1 MSYQPPYTI
10 TSAILAGVEQIGE
23 ALGRLDTARRGQ
35 VIPRLRRQNR
45 IKTIQASLQIEGNTL
60 SLDQVTAVLDGKRVL
75 GQPREIQEVRNAFK
89 AYETMATLQPESRED
104 LLAAHRLLMEGL
116 VDRAGRFRT
125 SAVGI
130 FQGGEVAHVAPPAK
144 RVGGLMDDLLGWLK
158 ATDEHPLIA
167 SCVFHYE
174 LEFIHPFEDGNGR
187 MGRFWQTLI
196 LSHWREFFS
205 MLPIESVVRDR
216 QKQYYQ
222 ALGHS
227 DQQGDATSF
236 VVFMLDA
243 IRRAIAELDESTDQ
257 VSDQVTD
264 QVARLLGALQ
274 NGPSRAKSAA
284 ELMAELGLSHRPTF
298 RQNYLRPAL
307 DAGLIEMTHPDAP
320 NAKNQKYKLGHG
332 STRPW
337 RRPVS

>member
-10 TSAILAGVEQIGE
+10 TPAILASVEQIGE
-23 ALGRLDTARRGQ
+23 ALGRLDTVRRGQ

-75 GQPREIQEVRNAFK
+75 AQPREIQEVRNAFK
-89 AYETMATLQPESRED
+89 VYETMATLQPESRDD
-104 LLAAHRLLMEGL
+104 LLAAHRVLMEGL
-116 VDRAGRFRT
+116 IDQAGRFRT
-125 SAVGI
+125 SVVGI
-130 FQGGEVAHVAPPAK
+130 FQGEEVAHVAPPVK
-144 RVGGLMDDLLGWLK
+144 RVAELMDNLLDWLE

-205 MLPIESVVRDR
+205 LLPIESVVRDR
-216 QKQYYQ
+216 QEQYYRT
-222 ALGHS
+222 LGHA
-227 DQQGDATSF
+227 DQQGDASTF
-236 VVFMLDA
+236 IVFMLDA
-243 IRRAIAELDESTDQ
+243 IRQAIAEISESTDQ
-257 VSDQVTD
+257 VGDQVGD

-274 NGPSRAKSAA
+274 SDPSHAKSAA
-284 ELMAELGLSHRPTF
+284 ELMAVLGLSHRPTF
-298 RQNYLRPAL
+298 RKNYLRPAL
-307 DAGLIEMTHPDAP
+307 DAGLIEMTRPNAP
-320 NAKNQKYKLGHG
+320 NAKNQKYKL
-332 STRPW
+332 T
-337 RRPVS
+337 